1 MVSEPNTK
9 ANGPAVITNARKLH
23 NSIYKRGKLTP
34 LHSLISFARVVLHYR
49 HVEIPP
55 S

>member
-1 MVSEPNTK
+1 MVKTNTK

-34 LHSLISFARVVLHYR
+34 LHSLISIDVATSLSSRR
-49 HVEIPP
+49 N
-55 S
+55 STAS